1 MNKKIFKTN
10 NSNRKIRVL
19 PFILSKVTA
28 LMIVIIIIINMI
40 IFVPSF
46 FGYQVFDVISG
57 SMEPAIKV
65 NSLIYVQETKPQDL
79 VAGDIITYTSNKGII
94 THRVV
99 INDINAQEII
109 TKGDNN
115 LQVDLQP
122 IAYRNIIGKVFF
134 TIPYLGYYVS
144 FISSLFGKILV
155 IIIVV
160 FCFII
165 REIVK

>member
-10 NSNRKIRVL
+10 NSNLSIRVL

-79 VAGDIITYTSNKGII
+79 VVGDIITYTSNKGII
-94 THRVV
+94 THRIV

-115 LQVDLQP
+115 IQVDLQP

-155 IIIVV
+155 IIIIV

>member
-40 IFVPSF
+40 IFVPPI

-65 NSLIYVQETKPQDL
+65 NSLIYVQETKP
-79 VAGDIITYTSNKGII
+79 
-94 THRVV
+94 
-99 INDINAQEII
+99 
-109 TKGDNN
+109 
-115 LQVDLQP
+115 
-122 IAYRNIIGKVFF
+122 
-134 TIPYLGYYVS
+134 
-144 FISSLFGKILV
+144 
-155 IIIVV
+155 
-160 FCFII
+160 
-165 REIVK
+165 